1 MDEGEGGEAMPFKPE
16 ELVCSKCSNIYAQG
30 SSLCKEH
37 GKEYI
42 DYKCKFCCS
51 VASWFCWNT
60 THFCDSC
67 HTKQNAGAALPRK
80 KEHELLQCGGEP
92 DSCPLKIKHPPNG
105 R

>member
-1 MDEGEGGEAMPFKPE
+1 MREREARPCP
-16 ELVCSKCSNIYAQG
+16 
-30 SSLCKEH
+30 SSLR
-37 GKEYI
+37 GW
-42 DYKCKFCCS
+42 S
-51 VASWFCWNT
+51 VA
-60 THFCDSC
+60 CDSC